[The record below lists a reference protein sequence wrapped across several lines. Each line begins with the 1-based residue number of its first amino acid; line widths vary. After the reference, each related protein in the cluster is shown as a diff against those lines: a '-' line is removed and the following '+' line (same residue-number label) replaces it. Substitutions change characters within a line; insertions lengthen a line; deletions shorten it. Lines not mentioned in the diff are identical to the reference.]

1 MTTLIYR
8 LPLEPIGK
16 GRPRVTRYGTYTPT
30 KTTHFE
36 DQVRYLTT
44 KMTKDTIVP
53 AKTPCSLEIT
63 AYFTVPKSYSKKRRL
78 DCLSGVER
86 PTKKPD
92 IDNVAKAILDGLNP
106 KMKRNKATRKMDM
119 LAHGVYD
126 DDTQVVD
133 LTIRKRYAEQGHIDI
148 RLEW

>member
-36 DQVRYLTT
+36 DQIRYLTT
-44 KMTKDTIVP
+44 KNLKEVAVP
-53 AKTPCSLEIT
+53 KKMPCSLEIT
-63 AYFTVPKSYSKKRRL
+63 AYFPIPKSYTKKRRQA
-78 DCLSGVER
+78 CLSGAEM

-92 IDNVAKAILDGLNP
+92 IDNIAKAILDGLNP
-106 KMKRNKATRKMDM
+106 KTKRNKATRKMDM

-133 LTIRKRYAEQGHIDI
+133 LTIRKRYAEEGHIDI